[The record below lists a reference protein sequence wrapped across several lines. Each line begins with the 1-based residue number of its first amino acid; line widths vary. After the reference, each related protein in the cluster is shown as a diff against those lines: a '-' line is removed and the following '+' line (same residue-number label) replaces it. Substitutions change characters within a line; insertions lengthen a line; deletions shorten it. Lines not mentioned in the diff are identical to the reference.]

1 MPDAVSRKGT
11 ALVRS
16 KRSDRMALDSVVFL
30 RQCTLRGKRERDIL
44 GGLSWK
50 CLAGSTPIDQDL
62 IRHHT
67 EVFLD
72 MLTGLAGKNMEKLVS
87 WFASPDNKA
96 LIDRLAQAGVACV
109 EGPVTDSTA
118 AAAAAAAAGDDA
130 TALVDKAIPLQAS
143 GADAA
148 APACGPLSGET
159 IVITGVCCKLW
170 AKGCL
175 GYTLG
180 PGLVLSVLL
189 CSGLAGKGLQER
201 LRAHDHLSM
210 PALQLALAE
219 VMSCL
224 RTPSGCTWELVMLGS
239 RGKNLNTIKRLHRLH
254 NSVYDDHVMLAYF
267 LGLYA
272 GTCEAGTRQQVADVL
287 RSWGAEVEQRMS
299 SRTTMMHSLWESEGL
314 QEHWSSDGN
323 GSS

>member
-1 MPDAVSRKGT
+1 
-11 ALVRS
+11 
-16 KRSDRMALDSVVFL
+16 
-30 RQCTLRGKRERDIL
+30 
-44 GGLSWK
+44 
-50 CLAGSTPIDQDL
+50 
-62 IRHHT
+62 
-67 EVFLD
+67 
-72 MLTGLAGKNMEKLVS
+72 MEKLVS

-210 PALQLALAE
+210 PALQQIC
-219 VMSCL
+219 V
-224 RTPSGCTWELVMLGS
+224 TLVAS
-239 RGKNLNTIKRLHRLH
+239 ACR
-254 NSVYDDHVMLAYF
+254 SHVMLAHAF
-267 LGLYA
+267 GLHLGA
-272 GTCEAGTRQQVADVL
+272 GDARFKG
-287 RSWGAEVEQRMS
+287 
-299 SRTTMMHSLWESEGL
+299 
-314 QEHWSSDGN
+314 QEPEYHQTFTQ
-323 GSS
+323 